1 MSGRYAKL
9 KKHWL
14 LRGWTDV
21 PCAVVNWTSGD
32 CRALKSHGAY
42 TAQACDGETDFT
54 SIAFLPIHNALL
66 DKMVAQGIAQEC
78 ERGDSIAPYQQYR
91 KAENPRLGGLHWSVT
106 GLCNLNCRHC
116 YMEAPS
122 GRYGGLSF
130 EESLRLI
137 EQFEQANVQDVSLT
151 GGEPFLRKDLR
162 RIIEVLANKKIRVSQ
177 IYTNGLLI
185 TEEILQGIKKAG
197 FSPEFQISFDGVGA
211 HEYMRGKKGIEQ
223 GVIEGIRKVRA
234 AGFTVAIATSVDS
247 VSKDS
252 LADTYD
258 LLKGLD
264 IQSWRIAPPQRTG
277 NWRGTTTDLSFE
289 EEAKVYEPLLLRWLD
304 DGKPFDIQLGGFF
317 RGAGRN
323 GPAPQEEPKIRHT
336 PDSYD
341 CGSCREMPYLLP
353 DGTLLPCPG
362 YTGTVLQDR
371 MPNILRDGLS
381 KAWSRSFLRSVA
393 DMRKSDLLARN
404 EECGR
409 CEWFAECGLG
419 CRASALVET
428 GDLMAKDPSSCELWK
443 KGYRKRFQEL
453 AGRRA

>member
-1 MSGRYAKL
+1 
-9 KKHWL
+9 
-14 LRGWTDV
+14 
-21 PCAVVNWTSGD
+21 
-32 CRALKSHGAY
+32 
-42 TAQACDGETDFT
+42 
-54 SIAFLPIHNALL
+54 
-66 DKMVAQGIAQEC
+66 
-78 ERGDSIAPYQQYR
+78 
-91 KAENPRLGGLHWSVT
+91 
-106 GLCNLNCRHC
+106 
-116 YMEAPS
+116 MEAPS

-162 RIIEVLANKKIRVSQ
+162 RIIEVLAKKKIRVSQ